1 MCVCVCVCAC
11 VCKGTAHRKY
21 IVRADHLVNSKK
33 ANTVY
38 VCVLIYSIMITSDI
52 PLVLLPNF
60 YEQKDNRPRH

>member
-1 MCVCVCVCAC
+1 MCVR
-11 VCKGTAHRKY
+11 VCKGTAHHKY

-38 VCVLIYSIMITSDI
+38 VCVLIYSIMITSDV

-60 YEQKDNRPRH
+60 YEQKDHRPRH